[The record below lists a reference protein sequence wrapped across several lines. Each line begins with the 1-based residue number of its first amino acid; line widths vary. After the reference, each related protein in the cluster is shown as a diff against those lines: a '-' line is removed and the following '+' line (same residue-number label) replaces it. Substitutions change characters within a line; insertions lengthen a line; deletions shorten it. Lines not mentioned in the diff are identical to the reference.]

1 MRLSAA
7 PFPNLKTTD
16 ACFPYLCRIL
26 SAFEESS
33 AACISDMLRHVG
45 DGQYLE
51 AIRNAENFILHVE
64 VLFATIDDLEYFF
77 TSLGV
82 KGASPH
88 PPSYSFAVTP
98 GTNHHRRLGMSH
110 VREARVLCKK
120 TVDLFTLL
128 QRPSKNQNQQ
138 GGMTQELLSLVTGL
152 AHYLKVLIRIA
163 LTAALRLDRE
173 HAQEES
179 IPAFLESLN
188 ALLVQRGS
196 ATGRRL
202 KDDHGQQDHK
212 DGGVA
217 GTRGVKYG
225 YRSLALE
232 YAGDSPFW
240 PPSPSGKPAPSTAL
254 SDMCMGCDKTI
265 EEDCVRL
272 GTFQRWH
279 SHCVQCAECGRLAA
293 PPPQPPKPRTAD
305 EKESGTRP
313 NTVRRPPA
321 PVHEFRFD
329 LAPGEEILV
338 TTFDAAEG
346 IVRKPTNIWCVL
358 HRRQYSRIGFQPV
371 TRLEQ
376 YAFLLNVALRRLYLL
391 LKKPG
396 LIPDGPR
403 KPLPVSFLARN

>member
-1 MRLSAA
+1 
-7 PFPNLKTTD
+7 
-16 ACFPYLCRIL
+16 
-26 SAFEESS
+26 
-33 AACISDMLRHVG
+33 
-45 DGQYLE
+45 
-51 AIRNAENFILHVE
+51 
-64 VLFATIDDLEYFF
+64 
-77 TSLGV
+77 
-82 KGASPH
+82 
-88 PPSYSFAVTP
+88 
-98 GTNHHRRLGMSH
+98 MSH

-173 HAQEES
+173 HAEDKA

-188 ALLVQRGS
+188 ALLVQRGN

-202 KDDHGQQDHK
+202 KDDHGQRDHAE
-212 DGGVA
+212 GGVA

-240 PPSPSGKPAPSTAL
+240 PPSPSSKPMPSASL
-254 SDMCMGCDKTI
+254 SDVCMGCEKTI

-279 SHCVQCAECGRLAA
+279 SHCVRCAECQRPAA
-293 PPPQPPKPRTAD
+293 SPPQPPKPRTAD
-305 EKESGTRP
+305 EKEAGIRP
-313 NTVRRPPA
+313 NNVRRPPA
-321 PVHEFRFD
+321 PVGEYCYD
-329 LAPGEEILV
+329 LAPGEEPLV
-338 TTFDAAEG
+338 TTFNAAEG
-346 IVRKPTNIWCVL
+346 VVGKPTNIWCVL
-358 HRRQYSRIGFQPV
+358 HRTQYSRMGFQPV

-376 YAFLLNVALRRLYLL
+376 YSFLLNVALRRLYGL

-396 LIPDGPR
+396 LIPDVPR
-403 KPLPVSFLARN
+403 MFLPISSLVIND